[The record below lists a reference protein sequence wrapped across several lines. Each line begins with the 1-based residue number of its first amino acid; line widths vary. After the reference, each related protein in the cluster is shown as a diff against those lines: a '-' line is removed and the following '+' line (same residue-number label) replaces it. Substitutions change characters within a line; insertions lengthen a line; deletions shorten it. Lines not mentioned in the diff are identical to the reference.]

1 MIRERK
7 RADGTTQGWQARVN
21 DPSDPKGKRRIEK
34 TFRLKKDATAWER
47 EQRYLMGKGAFIDP
61 RKADATFTTLVDS
74 WREKRWPTLAP
85 RSRARY
91 DQVCRTHLL
100 PAFGHMAVSAVTKD
114 AVRRYFGGLT
124 DRANAGEMAPAT
136 VRKIHTTLSAV
147 FSEAVDAG
155 VVAANPAMRVPLPRV
170 PDHDMHFLTDAE
182 VRKLADEMPTPS
194 DRLLVL
200 TAAYTGLRASE
211 LHALR
216 VRDVDL
222 LHGRIRVERAIK
234 EWKQGTPAYGAT
246 KSGKGRTVPLAPWL
260 RTELTSHLE
269 ALPGGSPKAGG
280 PDALVFQAQGRA
292 NAKQREAN
300 PDRAVHQVAWLR
312 NHFKPAVK
320 AALPDRADYE
330 AKRGLRFH
338 DLRHS
343 YASFLIARGAHL
355 EAVRTLLGHASI
367 VTTQR
372 YAHLAPDVYD
382 ALAAGLGAAPV
393 APAAEPTNVVAI
405 GAPA

>member
-21 DPSDPKGKRRIEK
+21 DPADPKRKRRIEK
-34 TFRLKKDATAWER
+34 TFRLKKDAQAWER
-47 EQRYLMGKGAFIDP
+47 EQRYLMGKGGYIDP
-61 RKADATFTTLVDS
+61 RKADATFTTLVDA
-74 WREKRWPTLAP
+74 WREKRYPTLAP

-100 PAFGHMAVSAVTKD
+100 PAFGHMPVSAVTKD

-124 DRANAGEMAPAT
+124 EASNAGLIAPAT

-155 VVAANPAMRVPLPRV
+155 VVAVNPATRVPLPRV
-170 PDHDMHFLTDAE
+170 PDHEMHFLTDAE
-182 VRKLADEMPTPS
+182 ARALADAMPTPS

-222 LHGRIRVERAIK
+222 LHGRLRVERAIK
-234 EWKQGTPAYGAT
+234 SWEDGTPTYGAT
-246 KSGKGRTVPLAPWL
+246 KSGKGRVVPLAPWL
-260 RTELTSHLE
+260 RAELTAHL
-269 ALPGGSPKAGG
+269 AQGGANRASG
-280 PDALVFQAQGRA
+280 PDALVFRAQGRA
-292 NAKQREAN
+292 NAEQRAAN
-300 PDRAVHQVAWLR
+300 PDRAIHQVAWLR
-312 NHFKPAVK
+312 NHYKPTVRE
-320 AALPDRADYE
+320 ALPDRSDY
-330 AKRGLRFH
+330 ANKRGLRFH

-382 ALAAGLGAAPV
+382 ALASSLGGDPAAAP
-393 APAAEPTNVVAI
+393 AGASTVVAI
-405 GAPA
+405 GG